1 MRETL
6 FFCLDSVIV
15 VLSNRLT
22 LPRIYENKILIC
34 IPPPADDVTPERF
47 SMVEWVA
54 VVGKHANPDFIC
66 ILVNDVTIVILICMP
81 PFLNGVLIA
90 VIKLYS
96 SHANEVTGQLSKWS
110 NVLITDEKELW
121 RHNGPNRTLL
131 IDRRLSSPPSLKM
144 MQMSSMWH
152 RAVTS
157 RHGSWLAVSRSV
169 MTSQWYH
176 HGYWLVVFISTEQWI
191 APRECPGVP
200 DDATWLHE
208 DLMETFW
215 DLYDW

>member
-1 MRETL
+1 
-6 FFCLDSVIV
+6 
-15 VLSNRLT
+15 
-22 LPRIYENKILIC
+22 
-34 IPPPADDVTPERF
+34 
-47 SMVEWVA
+47 MVEWVA
-54 VVGKHANPDFIC
+54 VVGKYANPDFIC

-121 RHNGPNRTLL
+121 GHNGPIRTLL
-131 IDRRLSSPPSLKM
+131 IDRRLSSPPPPSKWCKWV
-144 MQMSSMWH
+144 QCGIEPWRH
-152 RAVTS
+152 VT
-157 RHGSWLAVSRSV
+157 GSWFAVSRSV

-191 APRECPGVP
+191 AARECPGVP

-208 DLMETFW
+208 DLMETFLGSLRLVDDATW
-215 DLYDW
+215 YWRDSCGIHEGCPHQRIGKGGGTNGI